1 VKLAV
6 VVQRYGADISGGAER
21 LARDIAE
28 LLARRADVE
37 VLTTRAKDYVSWRNE
52 LPAGVEK
59 INGVPVRR
67 FPVTR
72 PRNELDFAHRSNY
85 VFGHRHS
92 PAEEL
97 RWLRSEG
104 PRSPA
109 LIRHIH
115 RTKDEFDFFL
125 FLSFR
130 YYQAFHGA
138 RAAAGKA
145 VLVPTAERDPA
156 VALSIFG
163 PVFRSARAIMYCTPE
178 ERALVGAVS
187 HRRGPDAVVGVSSH
201 VPDQPHA
208 GRFRKSRGIHKPFAI
223 YVGRV
228 DINKGCKELFEYFQ
242 AYAAKDPGGLDL
254 VVIGSQHLKIPE
266 HPRIHYLGFLS
277 EQEKFD
283 AMAAAD
289 LLIMPSPYE
298 SLSIVTLE
306 AWALGKPVLVNGKC
320 DVLRG
325 QVLRSRGGLYY
336 DNADEFK
343 EGLFMLK
350 SGSPAAPV
358 LGRNGHDY
366 FRRNYTWSVI
376 ERKYGDMFDRLRREP
391 AQPEEPLPGFFARR
405 RRSVP
410 AAEEILRGLPS
421 GPVAR

>member
-28 LLARRADVE
+28 LLARRAEVE
-37 VLTTRAKDYVSWRNE
+37 VLTTRAKDYISWRNE
-52 LPAGVEK
+52 LPAGVDK
-59 INGVPVRR
+59 VNGVTVRR
-67 FPVTR
+67 FPVSR

-92 PAEEL
+92 PADEL
-97 RWLRSEG
+97 RWLKSEG
-104 PRSPA
+104 PLSPA
-109 LIRHIH
+109 LVRHIA
-115 RTKDEFDFFL
+115 RTKDQFDFFL

-163 PVFRSARAIMYCTPE
+163 PVFRSARAVMYCTPE
-178 ERALVGAVS
+178 ERRLVGAVS
-187 HRRGPDAVVGVSSH
+187 QRKGPDAVVGVSSN
-201 VPDQPHA
+201 VPEQPHA
-208 GRFRKSRGIHKPFAI
+208 GRFRRTHGIHRPFAI
-223 YVGRV
+223 YIGRV
-228 DINKGCKELFEYFQ
+228 DINKGCKELFEYFE
-242 AYAAKDPGGLDL
+242 AYAANDPAGLDL
-254 VVIGSQHLKIPE
+254 VVVGSQHLKIPE
-266 HPRIHYLGFLS
+266 HPRVRYLGFLS
-277 EQEKFD
+277 ERDKFD
-283 AMAAAD
+283 ALAAAD

-306 AWALGKPVLVNGKC
+306 AWALGKPVLVNGRC

-336 DNADEFK
+336 ESADEFR
-343 EGLFMLK
+343 EGLFMLG
-350 SGSPAAPV
+350 SGSPAGPV
-358 LGRNGHDY
+358 LGRNGYEY
-366 FRRNYTWSVI
+366 FRRNYTWPVI
-376 ERKYGDMFDRLRREP
+376 ERKYADMFDRLKREDP
-391 AQPEEPLPGFFARR
+391 AAEEPLPGFFASRKR
-405 RRSVP
+405 NIP

-421 GPVAR
+421 GAVER